1 MGIDTEKKRAERQK
15 VMRRDIKRKTVESWC
30 LRTIRH

>member
-1 MGIDTEKKRAERQK
+1 MGIDAEKKKAERRK
-15 VMRRDIKRKTVESWC
+15 VMQRDIKRKIVESWC